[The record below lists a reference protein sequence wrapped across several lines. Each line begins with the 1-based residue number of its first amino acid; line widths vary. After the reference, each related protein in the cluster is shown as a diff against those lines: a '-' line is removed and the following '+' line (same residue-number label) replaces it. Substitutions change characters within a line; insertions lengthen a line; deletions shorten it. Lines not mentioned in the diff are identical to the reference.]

1 MCSLFLKHIY
11 YHLIFVYKLFFSIYF
26 RRSPLANRDV
36 LSRASAHKRL
46 PKSPM
51 PASQT
56 LASAHKHYLC

>member
-1 MCSLFLKHIY
+1 MCSLFLKHI
-11 YHLIFVYKLFFSIYF
+11 LPFNFCIQVIFSPFNF

-36 LSRASAHKRL
+36 LSRASAHKCL